1 MKITEKQLEKFCKK
15 YRLSPRESQILKLII
30 DGVDSNAEIAKRLG
44 VTLLSAKVYVHNLY
58 AKVGVSSKVKLV
70 VQAFQES

>member
-30 DGVDSNAEIAKRLG
+30 DGVDSNAEIAKHNGSKIGTVRQQMHDIF
-44 VTLLSAKVYVHNLY
+44 AKVR
-58 AKVGVSSKVKLV
+58 VSSKVKLISK
-70 VQAFQES
+70 AYQES